1 MDRHHLEEEM
11 DKKITL
17 TFTETHK
24 YQLEFHPP
32 DLWKRFAEGYD
43 ALPWSEISD
52 SRVAVTAESYSYLLD
67 MLVQARIYYLSTMP
81 VDERFK

>member
-1 MDRHHLEEEM
+1 MDDKPEEKA

-17 TFTETHK
+17 TFTDKHK
-24 YQLEFHPP
+24 YQLEFYPP
-32 DLWKRFAEGYD
+32 VFWKRFAEGYG

-52 SRVAVTAESYSYLLD
+52 SRVAVTAESYSHLLD
-67 MLVQARIYYLSTMP
+67 VLVQARLYYLSTMP

>member
-1 MDRHHLEEEM
+1 M

-17 TFTETHK
+17 TFTEKHK
-24 YQLEFHPP
+24 YQLEFSPP
-32 DLWKRFAEGYD
+32 DFWKGFAKGYD

-52 SRVAVTAESYSYLLD
+52 DRVATTAESYSYLLD
-67 MLVQARIYYLSTMP
+67 MLVQARLYYLSTMP